1 MVSKG
6 NEARDSAANKVKARA
21 SKAKDNA
28 PKQLKHL
35 MEINPAP
42 TLNKASVVAPTE
54 TNKQTQ
60 VNAVRGK
67 VNKAKVSRAR
77 ASKVKGKVRDKAKV
91 RELNPL
97 KPQAKVAGMDK
108 VDNLAI
114 RMRNRLLDRDAVFPA
129 HRPNR
134 AKAAR
139 MVEASMAK
147 LTAEELLGAAAVAAG
162 R

>member
-6 NEARDSAANKVKARA
+6 NEARASAANKVRARA

-67 VNKAKVSRAR
+67 GKVSRAR
-77 ASKVKGKVRDKAKV
+77 ASKGKGRDKEKAKAKV

-139 MVEASMAK
+139 MVEASMA
-147 LTAEELLGAAAVAAG
+147 LRTAEELLGAAAAVAG
-162 R
+162 H